1 MLKVVADRFRDG
13 GFAGTS
19 LDDIVAATGLK
30 RPSLYAAFGDK
41 KAMYLKAIARLHRE
55 MTASFD
61 RLDDA
66 NLPMR
71 ETLASLF
78 AYSIAAYL
86 AGPGGHRGCL
96 ATGTATAE
104 AVSDTDIRAALEG
117 IITLIDARI
126 ERFFARHDIAD
137 AAGRARLVG
146 AILHSLSIRA
156 RAGQPREVLEQIA
169 GDAIELIVPR

>member
-13 GFAGTS
+13 GFAATS

-41 KAMYLKAIARLHRE
+41 KAMYLATLARLNRE
-55 MTASFD
+55 IAASFD

-86 AGPGGHRGCL
+86 SGPDGPRGCL
-96 ATGTATAE
+96 AIGTASAE
-104 AVSDTDIRAALEG
+104 AVTDPDIRTALDG
-117 IITLIDARI
+117 IITLIDTRI
-126 ERFFARHDIAD
+126 EHSFVRHGVSD
-137 AAGRARLVG
+137 AAPRARLVG

-156 RAGQPREVLEQIA
+156 RAGQPREVLEQMA